1 MYDKRFIESQIELI
15 ENTFEIE
22 IPYPYDVNLFTHIY
36 MLLTRYREGKVS
48 FLQNQEPLTAEEKLQ
63 LKNNT
68 EIYKISK
75 IIKQNIDSYLS
86 VSLDEME
93 EYFIFQNIYSFS
105 YFEQNFQNIDVEVAR
120 GFSTQ
125 LVKEY
130 FNLDTVLDKK
140 YLDLI
145 EDLYFHILPMINR
158 LRVGIYIENNML
170 EEIQLE
176 YFETFNK
183 LKNIIPK
190 VQNKFEIT
198 NQIFDSEIGFITLYF
213 EKYLTT
219 NKKNI
224 LLLCSTGIGT
234 SELLRIKLQ
243 NAFPE
248 FNIVSTMGFRQLKNS
263 NFEILE
269 KVDYIFSTI
278 RIKDNSI
285 VKPVINI
292 SPILSE
298 RDIQLIRYTVEE
310 EKKIG

>member
-1 MYDKRFIESQIELI
+1 
-15 ENTFEIE
+15 
-22 IPYPYDVNLFTHIY
+22 
-36 MLLTRYREGKVS
+36 
-48 FLQNQEPLTAEEKLQ
+48 
-63 LKNNT
+63 
-68 EIYKISK
+68 
-75 IIKQNIDSYLS
+75 
-86 VSLDEME
+86 
-93 EYFIFQNIYSFS
+93 
-105 YFEQNFQNIDVEVAR
+105 
-120 GFSTQ
+120 
-125 LVKEY
+125 
-130 FNLDTVLDKK
+130 
-140 YLDLI
+140 
-145 EDLYFHILPMINR
+145 MINR

-278 RIKDNSI
+278 RINDNSI
-285 VKPVINI
+285 LKPVINI

-298 RDIQLIRYTVEE
+298 KDIQLIRYTVEE